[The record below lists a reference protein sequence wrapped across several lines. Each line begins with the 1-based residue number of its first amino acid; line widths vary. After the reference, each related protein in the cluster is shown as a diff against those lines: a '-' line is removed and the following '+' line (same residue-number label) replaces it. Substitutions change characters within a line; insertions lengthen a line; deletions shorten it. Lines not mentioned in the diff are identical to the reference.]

1 MFIATLRGIYKYA
14 ELPGEY
20 AKFADFH
27 AALKKK
33 KKIKEDE
40 EIAVLNI
47 VGTNSYHILFLE
59 SYNSL
64 DEIKEELKEAGAKI
78 NHTTLKILEGH
89 L

>member
-33 KKIKEDE
+33 K
-40 EIAVLNI
+40 
-47 VGTNSYHILFLE
+47 
-59 SYNSL
+59 
-64 DEIKEELKEAGAKI
+64 
-78 NHTTLKILEGH
+78 
-89 L
+89 